1 MASAKD
7 IETDVAVSRRGEE
20 REERPREW
28 RVSGKRISPAVPTKM
43 TCNWTPQWPLPLL
56 RSRVPDPVEFA

>member
-20 REERPREW
+20 REERPREQNGEW
-28 RVSGKRISPAVPTKM
+28 EEDIACGADEDDV
-43 TCNWTPQWPLPLL
+43 
-56 RSRVPDPVEFA
+56 